1 VGPARLRIPR
11 IGRPSELAG
20 EAPRVDRLLELAF
33 EIERELR
40 HTKRRRFMSAM
51 AALALSVAAIPALI
65 ALGPPR

>member
-1 VGPARLRIPR
+1 M
-11 IGRPSELAG
+11 GRPSELAG

-40 HTKRRRFMSAM
+40 HTKRRRFMSAIAVSALCV
-51 AALALSVAAIPALI
+51 AALLALI